1 MNAWLEDAGR
11 RHSRPAVGIGMSA
24 RDVWGSISLAGLVAA
39 GWAPAPMAH
48 AQQAAN
54 SSGKPAAETV
64 LPGVT
69 VDAPRPRP
77 VDGRAP
83 SARPTSAQTARSA
96 PRRPPA
102 SSPAAALSSATT
114 GPTATTPL
122 NGNATPAS
130 GSRLGL
136 TAREIPATVEVI
148 GAETLRERGYHTTVD
163 AVKGATGVSAGDAP
177 NDVGFAMRGFQGNQ
191 INVLYN
197 GINIGPTGF
206 TALTMET
213 FNLDRVE
220 FLKGPSSLS
229 SGQGA
234 VGGTINFVTKAPH
247 TGPVESETFIGFDQR
262 GTFRSGFGSGG
273 STTVRG
279 LDYRFDI
286 SRTREVGFIDDTE
299 FKNVHVSG
307 QLNYRLS
314 DSFRTFVAAE
324 FKDYKAK
331 PYEGTPLVPVAF
343 SGANATSGI
352 VSGTKVSDYNGTNL
366 GAVTIDGRTL
376 STNYN
381 VIDGHKTIKESW
393 VRSGFEWDLNN
404 AVTLRSQIYNYNAS
418 RDWYNNEVSAFNAGT
433 NLVDRERF
441 FVHHNHNIVGNVT
454 DVTWNGS
461 IFGLS
466 NRMVASVESSHTDFT
481 RPGAANFP
489 GESVPLVGFD
499 RGTYG
504 LLTTQLQT
512 ATIDSVAINLE
523 DRLKLTD
530 SFALVGG
537 LRYNPFTLDR
547 NWIRNGAER
556 PGFPYSKSWQPVT
569 GRIGYTW
576 EALPGTTFYS
586 QYATASDISADSIFL
601 LSPTQNLTLS
611 DSRSYETGVKQL
623 VWNGR
628 AEWTFSAFDIERN
641 NVYSAQAGQQLNLA
655 GKVKSQGIELAAA
668 VRPTTETRLW
678 GNVAYVRARY
688 ADYDLANG
696 GSFSGNTPPN
706 IPAVIVNGGG
716 SYRFLNPG
724 WWPVELGFSV
734 RHVGDRWSTD
744 ANTVKLLA
752 YTTADLFAFIDLP
765 KVPLFAT
772 ATSTRLAFR
781 VRNVTDKRYAAWS
794 DPFYPDQIFLG
805 APRTYEVEASFKF

>member
-1 MNAWLEDAGR
+1 MAGK
-11 RHSRPAVGIGMSA
+11 PAAAMGSGMSV
-24 RDVWGSISLAGLVAA
+24 RDVWGSISLAGLLVA
-39 GWAPAPMAH
+39 GWSAVPAAY
-48 AQQAAN
+48 AQQTSPPDGRQAA
-54 SSGKPAAETV
+54 ADTL
-64 LPGVT
+64 LPDVT
-69 VDAPRPRP
+69 VDAPRQRP
-77 VDGRAP
+77 AAGRAP
-83 SARPTSAQTARSA
+83 SSTQAARRTT
-96 PRRPPA
+96 PPA
-102 SSPAAALSSATT
+102 SRRMAAPTPAAAPTRPSSNTA
-114 GPTATTPL
+114 ATTPL

-136 TAREIPATVEVI
+136 TVRELPASIEVV
-148 GAETLRERGYHTTVD
+148 GAETLREQGYHTTVD
-163 AVKGATGVSAGDAP
+163 AVKGAAGVSAGDAP

-191 INVLYN
+191 VNVLYN

-220 FLKGPSSLS
+220 FLKGPSSLI

-234 VGGTINFVTKAPH
+234 VGGTVNFVTKTPH
-247 TGPVESETFIGFDQR
+247 TGPIESEAFVGFDQR

-273 STTVRG
+273 STTVKG

-299 FKNVHVSG
+299 FKNIHVSG
-307 QLNYRLS
+307 QLDYRLS
-314 DSFRTFVAAE
+314 DSFKTFFAAE

-331 PYEGTPLVPVAF
+331 PYEGTPLVPVTF

-352 VSGTKVSDYNGTNL
+352 VSGTKVSAYNGTDL

-381 VIDGHKTIKESW
+381 VVDGHKTIKESW
-393 VRSGFEWDLNN
+393 VRSGFEWDLSND
-404 AVTLRSQIYNYNAS
+404 VRLRSQVYNYNAS
-418 RDWYNNEVSAFNAGT
+418 RDWYNNEVSAFNATT
-433 NLVDRERF
+433 NTVDRERF
-441 FVHHNHNIVGNVT
+441 FVHHNHNMVGNTT
-454 DVTWNGS
+454 DLTWNANL
-461 IFGLS
+461 FGLA
-466 NRMVASVESSHTDFT
+466 NRLVTAVESSHTDFT
-481 RPGAANFP
+481 RPGAAIFP
-489 GESVPLVGFD
+489 GDSIPLTGFD
-499 RGTYG
+499 RGVYG
-504 LLTTQLQT
+504 PLGTQLQT
-512 ATIDSVAINLE
+512 ATIDSVVLNLE
-523 DRLKLTD
+523 DRLKLTNN
-530 SFALVGG
+530 FALVGG
-537 LRYNPFTLDR
+537 LRYNPFSLDR
-547 NWIRNGAER
+547 NSIDKNGVVKS
-556 PGFPYSKSWQPVT
+556 GFPYSKSWQPVT

-586 QYATASDISADSIFL
+586 QYATATDISADSIFL

-623 VWNGR
+623 AWNGR

-655 GKVKSQGIELAAA
+655 GKVKSQGIEVAAA
-668 VRPTTETRLW
+668 VRPTPESRLW

-688 ADYDLANG
+688 ADYDLAGG

-716 SYRFLNPG
+716 SYRFLNPR

-752 YTTADLFAFIDLP
+752 YTTADLFAFVDLP
-765 KVPLFAT
+765 RVPLFAT

-781 VRNVTDKRYAAWS
+781 VRNVADKRYAAWS

>member
-1 MNAWLEDAGR
+1 M
-11 RHSRPAVGIGMSA
+11 GIDMSV
-24 RDVWGSISLAGLVAA
+24 RSLWGSVSLAALVAA
-39 GWAPAPMAH
+39 GCSATTSAG
-48 AQQAAN
+48 AQQAFEP
-54 SSGKPAAETV
+54 GRRAAADTV
-64 LPGVT
+64 LPDVT
-69 VDAPRPRP
+69 VDAPRQRP
-77 VDGRAP
+77 TAGRTPSPARNTAPAARRAASRRVTAP
-83 SARPTSAQTARSA
+83 SQATQPTV
-96 PRRPPA
+96 P
-102 SSPAAALSSATT
+102 SSAT
-114 GPTATTPL
+114 AVATPL
-122 NGNATPAS
+122 NGNAPAAA

-136 TAREIPATVEVI
+136 TAREVPATVEVV
-148 GAETLRERGYHTTVD
+148 GAETLREQGYHTTVD
-163 AVKGATGVSAGDAP
+163 AVRGATGVSAGDAP

-191 INVLYN
+191 ISVLYN

-213 FNLDRVE
+213 YNLDRVE
-220 FLKGPSSLS
+220 FLKGPSSLI

-247 TGPVESETFIGFDQR
+247 TGPVQNEAFVGFDQR

-273 STTVRG
+273 STTVPG

-331 PYEGTPLVPVAF
+331 PYEGTPLVPAAD
-343 SGANATSGI
+343 SGTNAIAGI
-352 VSGTKVSDYNGTNL
+352 VSGSKISAYNSSNL
-366 GAVTIDGRTL
+366 DSVTIDRRTL

-381 VIDGHKTIKESW
+381 VVDGHKTIKESW

-404 AVTLRSQIYNYNAS
+404 AVILRSQIYNYNAS
-418 RDWYNNEVSAFNAGT
+418 RDWYNNEISAYNSLT
-433 NLVDRERF
+433 KQVDRERF
-441 FVHHNHNIVGNVT
+441 FVHHNHNIVGNIT

-461 IFGLS
+461 IFGLD
-466 NRMVASVESSHTDFT
+466 NRLVGSVESSHTDFT

-489 GESVPLVGFD
+489 GEPVPLVGFD

-504 LLTTQLQT
+504 DLRTQLQT
-512 ATIDSVAINLE
+512 ATIDSVALNLE
-523 DRLKLTD
+523 DRLKLTNT
-530 SFALVGG
+530 FALVGG
-537 LRYNPFTLDR
+537 LRYNPLTLDR

-576 EALPGTTFYS
+576 EALPGTIFYS

-601 LSPTQNLTLS
+601 LSPTQNLTMS

-623 VWNGR
+623 AWSGR

-655 GKVKSQGIELAAA
+655 GKVKSQGVEFSAA
-668 VRPTTETRLW
+668 VRPTPESRLW

-688 ADYDLANG
+688 ADYDLADG
-696 GSFSGNTPPN
+696 SASFSGNTPPN

-752 YTTADLFAFIDLP
+752 YTTADLFAFVDLP

>member
-1 MNAWLEDAGR
+1 
-11 RHSRPAVGIGMSA
+11 MST
-24 RDVWGSISLAGLVAA
+24 RNVWASISLAGVMLA
-39 GWAPAPMAH
+39 GWSAMPAAH
-48 AQQAAN
+48 AQQAT
-54 SSGKPAAETV
+54 SGRRTTADTP
-64 LPGVT
+64 LPDVT
-69 VDAPRPRP
+69 VDAPRQRQ
-77 VDGRAP
+77 VAGRAS
-83 SARPTSAQTARSA
+83 SAAQAAR
-96 PRRPPA
+96 RMLR
-102 SSPAAALSSATT
+102 PAARRAAAPAQAAAQATPSSA
-114 GPTATTPL
+114 GSAATPL
-122 NGNATPAS
+122 NGNATPAI

-136 TAREIPATVEVI
+136 TAREVPAALEVI
-148 GAETLRERGYHTTVD
+148 GAETLREQGYHTTID

-191 INVLYN
+191 VNVLYN

-234 VGGTINFVTKAPH
+234 VGGTINFVTKTPH
-247 TGPVESETFIGFDQR
+247 TGPVQNEAFVGFDQR

-273 STTVRG
+273 STTVPG

-286 SRTREVGFIDDTE
+286 SRTKEVGFIDDTE

-314 DSFRTFVAAE
+314 DSFKTFVAAE

-331 PYEGTPLVPVAF
+331 PYEGTPLVPLSF

-352 VSGTKVSDYNGTNL
+352 VSGTKISAYNGSNL

-381 VIDGHKTIKESW
+381 VVDGHKTIKESW
-393 VRSGFEWDLNN
+393 IRSGFEWDLNN
-404 AVTLRSQIYNYNAS
+404 AVKLRSQIYNYNAS
-418 RDWYNNEVSAFNAGT
+418 RDWYNNEVSAFNADAKDGRPI
-433 NLVDRERF
+433 DRERF
-441 FVHHNHNIVGNVT
+441 FVHHNHNIVGNIT
-454 DVTWNGS
+454 DLTWNGS
-461 IFGLS
+461 IFGLD
-466 NRMVASVESSHTDFT
+466 NRLVTSVESSHTDFS
-481 RPGAANFP
+481 RPGAANFFHDT
-489 GESVPLVGFD
+489 VPLVGFD
-499 RGTYG
+499 RGIFG
-504 LLTTQLQT
+504 NLTTQLQT
-512 ATIDSVAINLE
+512 ATIDSVALNVE

-530 SFALVGG
+530 SFALIGG

-556 PGFPYSKSWQPVT
+556 PGFPYSKSWRPLT

-586 QYATASDISADSIFL
+586 QYATATDISADSIFIL
-601 LSPTQNLTLS
+601 TPTQNLTLS

-623 VWNGR
+623 AWNGR

-655 GKVKSQGIELAAA
+655 GKVKSQGIEIAAA
-668 VRPTTETRLW
+668 VRPTPESKLW

-688 ADYDLANG
+688 ADYDLADG
-696 GSFSGNTPPN
+696 SGSFSGNTPPN
-706 IPAVIVNGGG
+706 IPAVIVNGGA

-752 YTTADLFAFIDLP
+752 YTTADLFAFVDLP

>member
-1 MNAWLEDAGR
+1 
-11 RHSRPAVGIGMSA
+11 MSA
-24 RDVWGSISLAGLVAA
+24 QDVRGSIALAGLVVAVCSA
-39 GWAPAPMAH
+39 VPMAR
-48 AQQAAN
+48 AQQAA
-54 SSGKPAAETV
+54 SPVGGPAADTL
-64 LPGVT
+64 LPDVT
-69 VDAPRPRP
+69 VDAPRQRP
-77 VDGRAP
+77 A
-83 SARPTSAQTARSA
+83 AARSSSPIRTTSRMVHPMRRGAAA
-96 PRRPPA
+96 P
-102 SSPAAALSSATT
+102 SPAAAPSLHAPASPA
-114 GPTATTPL
+114 ATPL
-122 NGNATPAS
+122 NGNATAAA

-136 TAREIPATVEVI
+136 TARELPASIEVI
-148 GAETLRERGYHTTVD
+148 GADTLRERGYHTTVD

-177 NDVGFAMRGFQGNQ
+177 NDVGFALRGFQGNQ
-191 INVLYN
+191 VNVLYN

-220 FLKGPSSLS
+220 FLKGPSSLI

-247 TGPVESETFIGFDQR
+247 TGPVESEAFVGFDQR
-262 GTFRSGFGSGG
+262 GTFRTGFGSGG
-273 STTVRG
+273 STTVKG

-286 SRTREVGFIDDTE
+286 SRTKEVGFIDDTE

-307 QLNYRLS
+307 QLDYRLS
-314 DSFRTFVAAE
+314 DSFKTFFAAE
-324 FKDYKAK
+324 FKNYKAK
-331 PYEGTPLVPVAF
+331 PYEGTPLVPVAY

-352 VSGTKVSDYNGTNL
+352 VSGTKVSAYNLTNL

-381 VIDGHKTIKESW
+381 VVDGHKTIKEAW
-393 VRSGFEWDLNN
+393 VRSGFEWDLNH

-418 RDWYNNEVSAFNAGT
+418 RDWYNNEVSAFNAKT
-433 NLVDRERF
+433 DLVDRERF

-454 DVTWNGS
+454 DVTWN
-461 IFGLS
+461 S
-466 NRMVASVESSHTDFT
+466 NILGFANRLVTSVESSHTDFT

-504 LLTTQLQT
+504 DLRTQFQA
-512 ATIDSVAINLE
+512 ATIDSVALNLE

-530 SFALVGG
+530 NFAVIGG

-547 NWIRNGAER
+547 NWIRDGAVR
-556 PGFPYSKSWQPVT
+556 AGFPYSKSWQPLT
-569 GRIGYTW
+569 GRIGATW
-576 EALPGTTFYS
+576 EALPGTTLYS
-586 QYATASDISADSIFL
+586 QYATATDISADSIFI

-611 DSRSYETGVKQL
+611 DSRSVETGVKQL
-623 VWNGR
+623 LWNGR
-628 AEWTFSAFDIERN
+628 AEWNFSAFDIERN

-655 GKVKSQGIELAAA
+655 GKVKSQGIEVAAA
-668 VRPTTETRLW
+668 VRPTLESKLW

-688 ADYDLANG
+688 ADYDLADG
-696 GSFSGNTPPN
+696 SGSFSGNTPPN
-706 IPAVIVNGGG
+706 IPAVIVNGGA

-752 YTTADLFAFIDLP
+752 YTTADLFAFVDLP
-765 KVPLFAT
+765 KVPLLST

>member
-1 MNAWLEDAGR
+1 
-11 RHSRPAVGIGMSA
+11 MSM
-24 RDVWGSISLAGLVAA
+24 RDVQGLIALAGLVAA
-39 GWAPAPMAH
+39 VFCAAVPLAH
-48 AQQAAN
+48 AQQTAN
-54 SSGKPAAETV
+54 PGVRPAADTL
-64 LPGVT
+64 LPDVT
-69 VDAPRPRP
+69 VDAPRQRQAADRSPSPVRTASGTVHPMPRGTATP
-77 VDGRAP
+77 PPAVAP
-83 SARPTSAQTARSA
+83 SPHVSA
-96 PRRPPA
+96 
-102 SSPAAALSSATT
+102 SPAA
-114 GPTATTPL
+114 TPL
-122 NGNATPAS
+122 NGNAAPAV
-130 GSRLGL
+130 GGRLGL
-136 TAREIPATVEVI
+136 IAREAPASIEVV
-148 GAETLRERGYHTTVD
+148 GAATLREQGYHTTVD

-191 INVLYN
+191 VNVLYN

-220 FLKGPSSLS
+220 FLKGPSSLI

-234 VGGTINFVTKAPH
+234 VGGTINFATKAPH
-247 TGPVESETFIGFDQR
+247 TGPVQNEAFIGFDQR

-273 STTVRG
+273 STAIEG

-286 SRTREVGFIDDTE
+286 SRTKEVGFIDDTE

-307 QLNYRLS
+307 QLDYRLS
-314 DSFRTFVAAE
+314 DSFKTFFAAE

-331 PYEGTPLVPVAF
+331 PYEGTPLVPVTY

-352 VSGTKVSDYNGTNL
+352 VSGTKISAYNGSDL

-381 VIDGHKTIKESW
+381 VVDGHKTIKESW
-393 VRSGFEWDLNN
+393 VRSGFEWDLSND
-404 AVTLRSQIYNYNAS
+404 VKLRSQIYNYNAS
-418 RDWYNNEVSAFNAGT
+418 RDWYNNEVSAFNATT
-433 NLVDRERF
+433 NTVDRERF
-441 FVHHNHNIVGNVT
+441 FVHHNHNMVGNTT
-454 DVTWNGS
+454 DMTWNGS
-461 IFGLS
+461 IFGPS
-466 NRMVASVESSHTDFT
+466 NRLVTSIESSHTDFT

-489 GESVPLVGFD
+489 GDSVPLVGFD
-499 RGTYG
+499 RGVYG
-504 LLTTQLQT
+504 QLGTQLQT
-512 ATIDSVAINLE
+512 ATIDSVTLNLE

-530 SFALVGG
+530 TFALVGG

-547 NWIRNGAER
+547 NSIDRNGAVKS
-556 PGFPYSKSWQPVT
+556 GFPYSKSWQPVT

-586 QYATASDISADSIFL
+586 QYATATDISADSIFIV
-601 LSPTQNLTLS
+601 SPTQNLALS

-623 VWNGR
+623 LWNGR
-628 AEWTFSAFDIERN
+628 AEWTFSAFDIARN

-655 GKVKSQGIELAAA
+655 GKVKSQGIEVAAA
-668 VRPTTETRLW
+668 VRPTPESKLW

-688 ADYDLANG
+688 ADYDLAGG

-706 IPAVIVNGGG
+706 IPAIIVNGGG

-744 ANTVKLLA
+744 ANTVKLNA
-752 YTTADLFAFIDLP
+752 YTTADLFAFVDLP
-765 KVPLFAT
+765 KVPMFAT
-772 ATSTRLAFR
+772 ATSTRLALR
-781 VRNVTDKRYAAWS
+781 IRNVTDRRYAAWS

>member
-1 MNAWLEDAGR
+1 MAGPR
-11 RHSRPAVGIGMSA
+11 GGIGMSM
-24 RDVWGSISLAGLVAA
+24 RDVQGLIALAGLVAA
-39 GWAPAPMAH
+39 VFCAAVPLAR

-54 SSGKPAAETV
+54 PGVRPAADTL
-64 LPGVT
+64 LPNVT
-69 VDAPRPRP
+69 VDAPRQRQAAGRSPSPVRTASGTVHPMPR
-77 VDGRAP
+77 G
-83 SARPTSAQTARSA
+83 TAT
-96 PRRPPA
+96 P
-102 SSPAAALSSATT
+102 SPAAAPSPHASAS
-114 GPTATTPL
+114 PAATPL
-122 NGNATPAS
+122 NGNAAPAV
-130 GSRLGL
+130 GGRLGL
-136 TAREIPATVEVI
+136 IAREAPASIEVM
-148 GAETLRERGYHTTVD
+148 GAATLREQGYHTTVD

-177 NDVGFAMRGFQGNQ
+177 NDVGYAMRGFQGNQ
-191 INVLYN
+191 VNVLYN

-220 FLKGPSSLS
+220 FLKGPSSLI

-247 TGPVESETFIGFDQR
+247 NGPVQTEAFIGFDQR
-262 GTFRSGFGSGG
+262 GTFRSGFDSGG
-273 STTVRG
+273 STAIEG

-307 QLNYRLS
+307 QLDYRLS
-314 DSFRTFVAAE
+314 DSFKTFFAAE

-331 PYEGTPLVPVAF
+331 PYEGTPLVPVAS

-352 VSGTKVSDYNGTNL
+352 VSGTKVSAYNGTDL

-404 AVTLRSQIYNYNAS
+404 AVKLRSQIYNYNAS
-418 RDWYNNEVSAFNAGT
+418 RDWYNNEVSAFNATT
-433 NLVDRERF
+433 NTVDRERF
-441 FVHHNHNIVGNVT
+441 FVHHNHNMVGNTT
-454 DVTWNGS
+454 DMTWNGS

-466 NRMVASVESSHTDFT
+466 NRLVTSVESSHTDFT

-489 GESVPLVGFD
+489 GDSVPLVGFD
-499 RGTYG
+499 RGVYG
-504 LLTTQLQT
+504 QLGTQLQT
-512 ATIDSVAINLE
+512 ATIDSVALNLE

-530 SFALVGG
+530 TFALVGG
-537 LRYNPFTLDR
+537 LRYNPFSLDR
-547 NWIRNGAER
+547 NSVDRNGAVKS
-556 PGFPYSKSWQPVT
+556 GFPYSKSWQPVT
-569 GRIGYTW
+569 GHIGYTW

-586 QYATASDISADSIFL
+586 QYATATDISADSIFI
-601 LSPTQNLTLS
+601 LSPTQNLALS

-623 VWNGR
+623 LWNGR
-628 AEWTFSAFDIERN
+628 AEWTLSAFDIARN

-655 GKVKSQGIELAAA
+655 GKVKSQGIEVAAA
-668 VRPTTETRLW
+668 VRPTPESKLW

-688 ADYDLANG
+688 ADYDLAGG

-706 IPAVIVNGGG
+706 IPAIIVNGGG

-744 ANTVKLLA
+744 ANTVKLNA
-752 YTTADLFAFIDLP
+752 YTTADLFAFVDLP
-765 KVPLFAT
+765 KVPMFAT
-772 ATSTRLAFR
+772 ATSTRLALR
-781 VRNVTDKRYAAWS
+781 IRNVTDRRYAAWS

>member
-1 MNAWLEDAGR
+1 
-11 RHSRPAVGIGMSA
+11 MSA
-24 RDVWGSISLAGLVAA
+24 GDFWGSVSLAGVVVAGFA
-39 GWAPAPMAH
+39 TMTPAKAQDRRAASDTLLPDVTVEAPRR
-48 AQQAAN
+48 
-54 SSGKPAAETV
+54 SPAARRT
-64 LPGVT
+64 
-69 VDAPRPRP
+69 
-77 VDGRAP
+77 P
-83 SARPTSAQTARSA
+83 SSAQTVPPTARTA
-96 PRRPPA
+96 PRR
-102 SSPAAALSSATT
+102 ATT
-114 GPTATTPL
+114 ASQAAGPSAPSSVSAGTPL
-122 NGNATPAS
+122 NSNTVPAA

-136 TAREIPATVEVI
+136 TAREVPAAVEVV
-148 GAETLRERGYHTTVD
+148 GSETLREQGYHTTVD
-163 AVKGATGVSAGDAP
+163 AVKGASGVSAGDAP
-177 NDVGFAMRGFQGNQ
+177 NDVGYAMRGFQGNQ
-191 INVLYN
+191 VNVLYN

-234 VGGTINFVTKAPH
+234 VGGTINFVTKTPH
-247 TGPVESETFIGFDQR
+247 TGPVQNEAFVGFDQR
-262 GTFRSGFGSGG
+262 GSFRSGFGSGG
-273 STTVRG
+273 STSVQE

-286 SRTREVGFIDDTE
+286 SRTKEVGFIADTE

-331 PYEGTPLVPVAF
+331 PYEGTPLVPAAD
-343 SGANATSGI
+343 SGTNATAGI
-352 VSGTKVSDYNGTNL
+352 VSGSKISAYNGSTL
-366 GAVTIDGRTL
+366 DAVTIDRRTL

-381 VIDGHKTIKESW
+381 VVDGHKTIKESW

-418 RDWYNNEVSAFNAGT
+418 RDWYNNEVSAFNADT
-433 NLVDRERF
+433 NVVDRERF
-441 FVHHNHNIVGNVT
+441 FVHHNHDILGNLT

-461 IFGLS
+461 IFGLA
-466 NRMVASVESSHTDFT
+466 NRLIGLVESSHTDFT
-481 RPGAANFP
+481 RPGAANFFHDT
-489 GESVPLVGFD
+489 VPLVGFD
-499 RGTYG
+499 RGVFG
-504 LLTTQLQT
+504 SLTTQMQT
-512 ATIDSVAINLE
+512 ATIDSVAFNLE

-530 SFALVGG
+530 TFALVGG

-547 NWIRNGAER
+547 NSTDMNGVVKN
-556 PGFPYSKSWQPVT
+556 GFPYSKSWQPVT

-586 QYATASDISADSIFL
+586 QYATATDISADSIFL

-623 VWNGR
+623 TWNGR
-628 AEWTFSAFDIERN
+628 AEWTFSAFDIARH
-641 NVYSAQAGQQLNLA
+641 NVYSAQAGQQLNFA
-655 GKVKSQGIELAAA
+655 GKVRSQGVELAAA
-668 VRPTTETRLW
+668 VRPTPESKLW

-688 ADYDLANG
+688 ADYDLAGG
-696 GSFSGNTPPN
+696 GSFSGHTPPN

-716 SYRFLNPG
+716 SYRFLNPA

-781 VRNVTDKRYAAWS
+781 VRNVTDRRYAAWS

>member
-1 MNAWLEDAGR
+1 MSVRDIRGSIALAGVVAAVC
-11 RHSRPAVGIGMSA
+11 PAV
-24 RDVWGSISLAGLVAA
+24 
-39 GWAPAPMAH
+39 PTAH
-48 AQQAAN
+48 AQQVATPV
-54 SSGKPAAETV
+54 GRPAADTL
-64 LPGVT
+64 LPDVT
-69 VDAPRPRP
+69 VDAPRQRP
-77 VDGRAP
+77 AASRSSSPIRTTNRTV
-83 SARPTSAQTARSA
+83 RPTARGA
-96 PRRPPA
+96 A
-102 SSPAAALSSATT
+102 ALSPAAAPSLQAPASPA
-114 GPTATTPL
+114 ATPL
-122 NGNATPAS
+122 NGNATPAA
-130 GSRLGL
+130 GGRLGL
-136 TAREIPATVEVI
+136 TARELPAAIEVV
-148 GAETLRERGYHTTVD
+148 GAETLREQGYHTTVD

-191 INVLYN
+191 VNVLYN

-220 FLKGPSSLS
+220 FLKGPSSLI

-234 VGGTINFVTKAPH
+234 VGGTINFVTKTPH
-247 TGPVESETFIGFDQR
+247 SGPVDSEAFVGFDQR

-273 STTVRG
+273 STMIKG

-286 SRTREVGFIDDTE
+286 SRTKEVGFIDDTE

-314 DSFRTFVAAE
+314 DSFKTFFAAE

-331 PYEGTPLVPVAF
+331 PYEGTPLVPVAY

-352 VSGTKVSDYNGTNL
+352 VSGTKISAYNGSDL

-381 VIDGHKTIKESW
+381 VVDGHKTIKESW

-404 AVTLRSQIYNYNAS
+404 DVTLRSQIYNYNAS
-418 RDWYNNEVSAFNAGT
+418 RDWYNNEVSAFNANT

-441 FVHHNHNIVGNVT
+441 FVHHNHNMVGNAT
-454 DVTWNGS
+454 DVIWNGS
-461 IFGLS
+461 IFGLA
-466 NRMVASVESSHTDFT
+466 NRLVTSVESSHTDFT

-489 GESVPLVGFD
+489 GESVPLIGFD

-504 LLTTQLQT
+504 ELRTQLQT
-512 ATIDSVAINLE
+512 AAIDSVALNLE
-523 DRLKLTD
+523 DRLRLTN

-586 QYATASDISADSIFL
+586 QYATATDISADSIFIL
-601 LSPTQNLTLS
+601 TPTQNLTLS

-623 VWNGR
+623 AWNGR

-655 GKVKSQGIELAAA
+655 GKVKSQGIELSAA
-668 VRPTTETRLW
+668 VRPTPESRLW
-678 GNVAYVRARY
+678 GNFAYVRARY
-688 ADYDLANG
+688 ADYDLAGG

-781 VRNVTDKRYAAWS
+781 VRNVTDRRYAAWS

>member
-1 MNAWLEDAGR
+1 MGVR
-11 RHSRPAVGIGMSA
+11 TI
-24 RDVWGSISLAGLVAA
+24 WGSISLAGLVAGWSA
-39 GWAPAPMAH
+39 GPMAY
-48 AQQAAN
+48 AQQAA
-54 SSGKPAAETV
+54 SPATTPAANTL
-64 LPGVT
+64 LPDVT
-69 VDAPRPRP
+69 VDAPRQRP
-77 VDGRAP
+77 VSDRAKSSGRTADRTIRPVQQRGTAPAQAAP
-83 SARPTSAQTARSA
+83 SVPSQATNATA
-96 PRRPPA
+96 
-102 SSPAAALSSATT
+102 
-114 GPTATTPL
+114 TPL
-122 NGNATPAS
+122 NGNAIPAA

-136 TAREIPATVEVI
+136 AAREVPATVEVI
-148 GAETLRERGYHTTVD
+148 GAETLREQGYYTTVD

-191 INVLYN
+191 VNVLYN

-220 FLKGPSSLS
+220 FLKGPSSLI

-234 VGGTINFVTKAPH
+234 VGGTINFVTKTPH
-247 TGPVESETFIGFDQR
+247 SGPVESEAFVGFDQR

-273 STTVRG
+273 STTVKG

-286 SRTREVGFIDDTE
+286 SRTKEVGFIDDTE

-307 QLNYRLS
+307 QLDYRLS
-314 DSFRTFVAAE
+314 ESFKTFFAAE

-331 PYEGTPLVPVAF
+331 PYEGTPLVPVAY

-352 VSGTKVSDYNGTNL
+352 VSGSKISAYNGSDL

-381 VIDGHKTIKESW
+381 VVDGHKTIKESW

-418 RDWYNNEVSAFNAGT
+418 RDWYNNEVSAFNANT

-441 FVHHNHNIVGNVT
+441 FVHHNHNMVGNIT
-454 DVTWNGS
+454 DVIWNGS
-461 IFGLS
+461 IFGLA
-466 NRMVASVESSHTDFT
+466 NRLVTSVESSHTDFT

-489 GESVPLVGFD
+489 GDSVPLIGFD

-504 LLTTQLQT
+504 KLRTQLQT
-512 ATIDSVAINLE
+512 ATIDSVALNLE
-523 DRLKLTD
+523 DRLRLTN

-576 EALPGTTFYS
+576 EALPGTMFYS
-586 QYATASDISADSIFL
+586 QYATATDISADSIFIL
-601 LSPTQNLTLS
+601 TPTQNLTLS

-623 VWNGR
+623 AWNGR

-655 GKVKSQGIELAAA
+655 GKVKSQGIELSAA
-668 VRPTTETRLW
+668 VRPTPESRLW
-678 GNVAYVRARY
+678 GNFAYVRARY
-688 ADYDLANG
+688 ADYDLAGG

-744 ANTVKLLA
+744 ANTMKLLA

-781 VRNVTDKRYAAWS
+781 VRNVTDRRYAAWS

>member
-1 MNAWLEDAGR
+1 
-11 RHSRPAVGIGMSA
+11 MSV
-24 RDVWGSISLAGLVAA
+24 RTILGSLSLAGLVVA
-39 GWAPAPMAH
+39 GWSAGPTVRA
-48 AQQAAN
+48 QAAT
-54 SSGKPAAETV
+54 PDRRPDTL
-64 LPGVT
+64 LPDVT
-69 VDAPRPRP
+69 VDAPRQTVSRSPSTSRTADRTRRPAPRP
-77 VDGRAP
+77 AATPSQASAP
-83 SARPTSAQTARSA
+83 SVPSSANA
-96 PRRPPA
+96 A
-102 SSPAAALSSATT
+102 SSAA
-114 GPTATTPL
+114 PL
-122 NGNATPAS
+122 NGNATAAAA
-130 GSRLGL
+130 SRLGL
-136 TAREIPATVEVI
+136 TSREVPATVEVV
-148 GAETLRERGYHTTVD
+148 GAETLREQGYHTTVD
-163 AVKGATGVSAGDAP
+163 AVKGAAGVSAGDAP
-177 NDVGFAMRGFQGNQ
+177 NDVGYAMRGFQGNQ
-191 INVLYN
+191 VNVLYN
-197 GINIGPTGF
+197 GINIGPAGF

-220 FLKGPSSLS
+220 FLKGPSSLI

-247 TGPVESETFIGFDQR
+247 TGPVQNEAFVGFDQR

-273 STTVRG
+273 STTIKG

-286 SRTREVGFIDDTE
+286 SRTKEVGFIDDTE

-331 PYEGTPLVPVAF
+331 PYEGTPLVPVSV

-352 VSGTKVSDYNGTNL
+352 VSGTKMSDYNPSNL
-366 GAVTIDGRTL
+366 GAVTIDRRTL

-381 VIDGHKTIKESW
+381 VVDGHKTIKESW
-393 VRSGFEWDLNN
+393 VRSGFEWDLSN

-433 NLVDRERF
+433 GMVDRERF
-441 FVHHNHNIVGNVT
+441 FVHHNHNMVGNVT
-454 DVTWNGS
+454 DVTWNANL
-461 IFGLS
+461 FGFA
-466 NRMVASVESSHTDFT
+466 NRLVASVESSHTDFT

-489 GESVPLVGFD
+489 GESVALVGFD

-504 LLTTQLQT
+504 DLRTQFQS
-512 ATIDSVAINLE
+512 ATIDSIALNLE
-523 DRLKLTD
+523 DRLKITD
-530 SFALVGG
+530 SFALIGG

-547 NWIRNGAER
+547 TWIRDGTMRA
-556 PGFPYSKSWQPVT
+556 GFPYSKSWQPLT
-569 GRIGYTW
+569 GRIGTTW

-586 QYATASDISADSIFL
+586 QYATATDISADSIFIL
-601 LSPTQNLTLS
+601 TPTQNLTLS

-623 VWNGR
+623 AWNGR
-628 AEWTFSAFDIERN
+628 GEWTFSAFDIERN

-668 VRPTTETRLW
+668 VRPTPESKLW

-688 ADYDLANG
+688 ADYDLAKG

-752 YTTADLFAFIDLP
+752 YTTADLFAFVDLP

-805 APRTYEVEASFKF
+805 TPRTYEVEASFKF

>member
-1 MNAWLEDAGR
+1 
-11 RHSRPAVGIGMSA
+11 MSV
-24 RDVWGSISLAGLVAA
+24 RTIWGSISVAGLLAA
-39 GWAPAPMAH
+39 GCSAAPLAY
-48 AQQAAN
+48 AQQAV
-54 SSGKPAAETV
+54 SPAAGPAAGTL
-64 LPGVT
+64 LPDVT
-69 VDAPRPRP
+69 VDAPRPRQAS
-77 VDGRAP
+77 GRTPSPNRTASQTVRAAPRRAAQRSQGTAP
-83 SARPTSAQTARSA
+83 SAASF
-96 PRRPPA
+96 A
-102 SSPAAALSSATT
+102 SSAA
-114 GPTATTPL
+114 TPL
-122 NGNATPAS
+122 NGNATTGA

-136 TAREIPATVEVI
+136 TAREVPATVEVI
-148 GAETLRERGYHTTVD
+148 GAETLREQGYHTTVD
-163 AVKGATGVSAGDAP
+163 AVKGAAGVSAGDAP
-177 NDVGFAMRGFQGNQ
+177 NDVGYAMRGFQGNQ
-191 INVLYN
+191 VNVLYN

-220 FLKGPSSLS
+220 VLKGPSSLI

-234 VGGTINFVTKAPH
+234 VGGSINFVTKAPH
-247 TGPVESETFIGFDQR
+247 TGPVESEAFVGFDQR

-273 STTVRG
+273 STNVQG

-286 SRTREVGFIDDTE
+286 SRTKEVGFIDDTE

-352 VSGTKVSDYNGTNL
+352 VSGVKVSDYNGSNL

-381 VIDGHKTIKESW
+381 VVDGHKTIKESW
-393 VRSGFEWDLNN
+393 VRSGFAWDLNN

-418 RDWYNNEVSAFNAGT
+418 RDWYNNEVAAFNAT
-433 NLVDRERF
+433 NNLVDRERF
-441 FVHHNHNIVGNVT
+441 FVHHNHNIVGNTT
-454 DVTWNGS
+454 DLTWNGS
-461 IFGLS
+461 IFGLA
-466 NRMVASVESSHTDFT
+466 NRLVTSVESSHTEFT

-489 GESVPLVGFD
+489 HDFVPLVGFD
-499 RGTYG
+499 RGVYG
-504 LLTTQLQT
+504 DLTTQLQT
-512 ATIDSVAINLE
+512 ATIDSVSLNVE

-530 SFALVGG
+530 TFALVGG

-556 PGFPYSKSWQPVT
+556 PGFPYSKSWQPLT

-586 QYATASDISADSIFL
+586 QYATSSDISADSIFL

-623 VWNGR
+623 TWNGR

-668 VRPTTETRLW
+668 VRPTPETKLW

-688 ADYDLANG
+688 SDYDLAGG

-724 WWPVELGFSV
+724 WWPVEIGFSV

-752 YTTADLFAFIDLP
+752 YTTADLFAFVDLP

-781 VRNVTDKRYAAWS
+781 IRNVTDKRYAAWS

>member
-1 MNAWLEDAGR
+1 
-11 RHSRPAVGIGMSA
+11 MSA
-24 RDVWGSISLAGLVAA
+24 RDFWGSVTLAGLVVA
-39 GWAPAPMAH
+39 GCSAMTTAGAQDRQPA
-48 AQQAAN
+48 
-54 SSGKPAAETV
+54 SDTL
-64 LPGVT
+64 LPDVT
-69 VDAPRPRP
+69 VDAPRQRP
-77 VDGRAP
+77 A
-83 SARPTSAQTARSA
+83 ARPMPSSTQDVRPTARTM
-96 PRRPPA
+96 PRRPTAPSQA
-102 SSPAAALSSATT
+102 AAGPSAPSSALAGTPLNSNTTPAAA
-114 GPTATTPL
+114 
-122 NGNATPAS
+122 
-130 GSRLGL
+130 SRLGL
-136 TAREIPATVEVI
+136 TAREVPAAVDVI
-148 GAETLRERGYHTTVD
+148 GAETLREQGYHTTVD
-163 AVKGATGVSAGDAP
+163 AVKGAAGVSAGDAP
-177 NDVGFAMRGFQGNQ
+177 NDVGYAMRGFQGNQ
-191 INVLYN
+191 VNVLYN

-220 FLKGPSSLS
+220 VLKGPSSLS

-234 VGGTINFVTKAPH
+234 VGGTINFVTKAPQS
-247 TGPVESETFIGFDQR
+247 GPVQNEAFIGFDQR

-273 STTVRG
+273 STTVQG

-314 DSFRTFVAAE
+314 DSFKTFFAAE

-331 PYEGTPLVPVAF
+331 PYEGTPLVPVAT

-352 VSGTKVSDYNGTNL
+352 VSGTKISAYNGSDL

-381 VIDGHKTIKESW
+381 VVDGHKTIKESW

-404 AVTLRSQIYNYNAS
+404 TVTLRSQIYNYNAS
-418 RDWYNNEVSAFNAGT
+418 RDWYNNEWSSFNANT

-441 FVHHNHNIVGNVT
+441 FVHHNHNTVGNIT
-454 DVTWNGS
+454 DVTWNANL
-461 IFGLS
+461 FGLA
-466 NRMVASVESSHTDFT
+466 NRLVGSVESSHTDFS

-504 LLTTQLQT
+504 LLTTQMQT
-512 ATIDSVAINLE
+512 ATINNVALNIE

-530 SFALVGG
+530 TFALVGG

-547 NWIRNGAER
+547 TWIRDGAER
-556 PGFPYSKSWQPVT
+556 PGFPYSKSWQPLT

-586 QYATASDISADSIFL
+586 QYATATDISADSIFIL
-601 LSPTQNLTLS
+601 TPTQNLTLS

-623 VWNGR
+623 TWNGR

-655 GKVKSQGIELAAA
+655 GKVKSQGLEFSAA
-668 VRPTTETRLW
+668 VRPTPESKLW

-688 ADYDLANG
+688 ADYDLAGG
-696 GSFSGNTPPN
+696 GSFTGNTPPN

-765 KVPLFAT
+765 KVPMFAT

>member
-1 MNAWLEDAGR
+1 
-11 RHSRPAVGIGMSA
+11 MST
-24 RDVWGSISLAGLVAA
+24 RNVWASISLAGVMLA
-39 GWAPAPMAH
+39 GWSAMPAAH
-48 AQQAAN
+48 AQQAT
-54 SSGKPAAETV
+54 SGRRTTADTP
-64 LPGVT
+64 LPDVT
-69 VDAPRPRP
+69 VDAPRQRQ
-77 VDGRAP
+77 VAGRTS
-83 SARPTSAQTARSA
+83 SAGQAAKRMLR
-96 PRRPPA
+96 
-102 SSPAAALSSATT
+102 PAARRAAAPAQAAAQPTPSSA
-114 GPTATTPL
+114 GSAATPL
-122 NGNATPAS
+122 NGDATPAI

-136 TAREIPATVEVI
+136 TAREVPAAVEVI
-148 GAETLRERGYHTTVD
+148 GAETLREQGYHTTVD

-191 INVLYN
+191 VNVLYN

-234 VGGTINFVTKAPH
+234 VGGTINFVTKTPH
-247 TGPVESETFIGFDQR
+247 TGPVQNEAFVGFDQR

-273 STTVRG
+273 STTVPG

-286 SRTREVGFIDDTE
+286 SRTKEVGFIDDTE

-314 DSFRTFVAAE
+314 DSFKTFVAAE

-331 PYEGTPLVPVAF
+331 PYEGTPLVPAAD
-343 SGANATSGI
+343 SGTNATAGI
-352 VSGTKVSDYNGTNL
+352 VSGSKISAYNSSTL
-366 GAVTIDGRTL
+366 DAVTIDRRTL

-418 RDWYNNEVSAFNAGT
+418 RDWYNNEIAAYNSLT
-433 NLVDRERF
+433 KQVDRERF
-441 FVHHNHNIVGNVT
+441 FVHHNHNIVGNIT
-454 DVTWNGS
+454 DVTWNGR
-461 IFGLS
+461 IFGLD
-466 NRMVASVESSHTDFT
+466 NRLVGSIESSHTDFT

-489 GESVPLVGFD
+489 GEPVPLVGFD

-504 LLTTQLQT
+504 DLRTQLQT
-512 ATIDSVAINLE
+512 ATIDSVALNIE
-523 DRLKLTD
+523 DKLKLTD
-530 SFALVGG
+530 SFALIGG

-547 NWIRNGAER
+547 SWIRNGAER
-556 PGFPYSKSWQPVT
+556 PGFPYSKSWQPLT

-586 QYATASDISADSIFL
+586 QYATATDISADSIFI

-623 VWNGR
+623 LWNGR

-655 GKVKSQGIELAAA
+655 GKVKSQGIEIAAA
-668 VRPTTETRLW
+668 VRPTPESKLW

-688 ADYDLANG
+688 ADYDLADG
-696 GSFSGNTPPN
+696 SRSFSGNTPPN
-706 IPAVIVNGGG
+706 IPAVIINGGA
-716 SYRFLNPG
+716 SYRFPNPG

-752 YTTADLFAFIDLP
+752 YTTADLFAFVDLP

>member
-1 MNAWLEDAGR
+1 
-11 RHSRPAVGIGMSA
+11 MSM
-24 RDVWGSISLAGLVAA
+24 RNVWGSISLAGLVLA
-39 GWAPAPMAH
+39 GGPAISAAH
-48 AQQAAN
+48 AQQAT
-54 SSGKPAAETV
+54 SGRRTTADTP
-64 LPGVT
+64 LPDVT
-69 VDAPRPRP
+69 VDAPRQRQ
-77 VDGRAP
+77 VTG
-83 SARPTSAQTARSA
+83 PTSSAGQTANRTLRPA
-96 PRRPPA
+96 PRR
-102 SSPAAALSSATT
+102 AAAPAQAAAQAAPSSA
-114 GPTATTPL
+114 GSAPTPL
-122 NGNATPAS
+122 NGDATPAI

-136 TAREIPATVEVI
+136 TSREVPATVEVI
-148 GAETLRERGYHTTVD
+148 GAETLREQGYHTTVD

-191 INVLYN
+191 VNVLYN

-220 FLKGPSSLS
+220 VLKGPSSLI

-234 VGGTINFVTKAPH
+234 VGGTINFVTKAPQS
-247 TGPVESETFIGFDQR
+247 GPVQNEAFVGFDQR
-262 GTFRSGFGSGG
+262 GSFRSGFGSGG
-273 STTVRG
+273 STTVKG
-279 LDYRFDI
+279 LDYRFDV
-286 SRTREVGFIDDTE
+286 SRTKEIGFIDDTE

-314 DSFRTFVAAE
+314 DSLKTFVAAE

-331 PYEGTPLVPVAF
+331 PYEGTPLVPASD
-343 SGANATSGI
+343 SGTNATAGI
-352 VSGTKVSDYNGTNL
+352 VSGSKISAYNGSTL
-366 GAVTIDGRTL
+366 DAVTIDRRTL

-418 RDWYNNEVSAFNAGT
+418 RDWYNNEISAYNSLT
-433 NLVDRERF
+433 KQVDRERF

-454 DVTWNGS
+454 DLTWNANILGFANRLVTS
-461 IFGLS
+461 I
-466 NRMVASVESSHTDFT
+466 ESSHTDFT

-489 GESVPLVGFD
+489 GEPVPLVGFD

-504 LLTTQLQT
+504 DLRTQFQA
-512 ATIDSVAINLE
+512 ATIDSVALNLE

-530 SFALVGG
+530 NFALIGG

-547 NWIRNGAER
+547 NWIRDGAVGA
-556 PGFPYSKSWQPVT
+556 GFPYSKSWQPVT
-569 GRIGYTW
+569 GRVGYTW

-586 QYATASDISADSIFL
+586 QYATATDISADSIFI

-623 VWNGR
+623 AWNGR

-655 GKVKSQGIELAAA
+655 GRVKSQGIEVAAA
-668 VRPTTETRLW
+668 VRPTPESRLW

-688 ADYDLANG
+688 ADYDLADG
-696 GSFSGNTPPN
+696 SGSFSGNTPPN
-706 IPAVIVNGGG
+706 IPALIVNGGA

-752 YTTADLFAFIDLP
+752 YTTADLFAFVDLP
-765 KVPLFAT
+765 RVPLFAT

>member
-1 MNAWLEDAGR
+1 MR
-11 RHSRPAVGIGMSA
+11 V
-24 RDVWGSISLAGLVAA
+24 RDFCGSISLVGLLAA
-39 GWAPAPMAH
+39 GWQAGTAH
-48 AQQAAN
+48 AQQASA
-54 SSGKPAAETV
+54 PAGRAAAAGTL
-64 LPGVT
+64 LPDVT
-69 VDAPRPRP
+69 VDAPRQRQPA
-77 VDGRAP
+77 GRAP
-83 SARPTSAQTARSA
+83 SPTRAANRTTRPA
-96 PRRPPA
+96 PRRAAAP
-102 SSPAAALSSATT
+102 SPAT
-114 GPTATTPL
+114 GPSVPSTNMSAATPL
-122 NGNATPAS
+122 NGNAMPAI

-136 TAREIPATVEVI
+136 TSREVPAAIEVV
-148 GAETLRERGYHTTVD
+148 GADTLREQGYHTTVD
-163 AVKGATGVSAGDAP
+163 TVKGATGVSAGDAP

-191 INVLYN
+191 VNVLYN

-247 TGPVESETFIGFDQR
+247 TGPVQNEAFVGFDQR
-262 GTFRSGFGSGG
+262 GSFRSGFGSGG
-273 STTVRG
+273 STTIKG

-286 SRTREVGFIDDTE
+286 SRTKETGFIDDTD

-307 QLNYRLS
+307 QFDDRLS
-314 DSFRTFVAAE
+314 DSFKTFVAAE
-324 FKDYKAK
+324 FKDYKAR
-331 PYEGTPLVPVAF
+331 PYEGTPLVPATF

-352 VSGTKVSDYNGTNL
+352 VSGTKVSAYNGSDL

-381 VIDGHKTIKESW
+381 VVDGHKTIKESW

-404 AVTLRSQIYNYNAS
+404 AVKLRSQIYNYNAS
-418 RDWYNNEVSAFNAGT
+418 RDWYNNEVSAFNANT

-441 FVHHNHNIVGNVT
+441 FVHHNHNMVGNTT
-454 DVTWNGS
+454 DLTWNGS
-461 IFGLS
+461 IFGLA
-466 NRMVASVESSHTDFT
+466 NRLVGSVESFHTDFT

-489 GESVPLVGFD
+489 GDSVALIGFD
-499 RGTYG
+499 RGVYG
-504 LLTTQLQT
+504 QLGTQLQS
-512 ATIDSVAINLE
+512 ATIDSVALNLE

-530 SFALVGG
+530 TFALVGG

-547 NWIRNGAER
+547 NSIDKNGIVKS
-556 PGFPYSKSWQPVT
+556 GFPYSKSWQPVT

-586 QYATASDISADSIFL
+586 QYATAADISADSIFL
-601 LSPTQNLTLS
+601 LSPTQNLALS
-611 DSRSYETGVKQL
+611 DSRSVETGVKQL
-623 VWNGR
+623 FWNGR

-655 GKVKSQGIELAAA
+655 GKVKSQGIEVAAA
-668 VRPTTETRLW
+668 VRPTPESKLW

-688 ADYDLANG
+688 ADYDLADG
-696 GSFSGNTPPN
+696 SGSFSGNTPPN

-744 ANTVKLLA
+744 ANTVKLNA

-772 ATSTRLAFR
+772 ATSTRLTFR
-781 VRNVTDKRYAAWS
+781 VRNVTDKRYAAWN

>member
-1 MNAWLEDAGR
+1 MT
-11 RHSRPAVGIGMSA
+11 
-24 RDVWGSISLAGLVAA
+24 AA
-39 GWAPAPMAH
+39 
-48 AQQAAN
+48 
-54 SSGKPAAETV
+54 
-64 LPGVT
+64 
-69 VDAPRPRP
+69 
-77 VDGRAP
+77 
-83 SARPTSAQTARSA
+83 
-96 PRRPPA
+96 
-102 SSPAAALSSATT
+102 
-114 GPTATTPL
+114 TPL

-136 TAREIPATVEVI
+136 TSREVPASIEVV
-148 GAETLRERGYHTTVD
+148 GAETLREQGYHTTVD
-163 AVKGATGVSAGDAP
+163 TVKGATGVSAGDAP

-213 FNLDRVE
+213 YNLDRVE
-220 FLKGPSSLS
+220 FLKGPSSLI

-247 TGPVESETFIGFDQR
+247 TGPVESDAFLGFDQR
-262 GTFRSGFGSGG
+262 GSFRSGFGSGG
-273 STTVRG
+273 STTVQG

-286 SRTREVGFIDDTE
+286 SRTKEIGFIDDTE
-299 FKNVHVSG
+299 FKNLHVSG

-314 DSFRTFVAAE
+314 DSFKTFVAAE

-331 PYEGTPLVPVAF
+331 PYEGTPLVPVAV

-352 VSGTKVSDYNGTNL
+352 VSGTKVSDYNLTNL

-381 VIDGHKTIKESW
+381 VVDGHKTIKESW
-393 VRSGFEWDLNN
+393 LRSGFEWDLNN

-418 RDWYNNEVSAFNAGT
+418 RDWYNNEVSAFNAKT
-433 NLVDRERF
+433 NVVDRERF

-454 DVTWNGS
+454 DLTWNGS
-461 IFGLS
+461 VFGLA
-466 NRMVASVESSHTDFT
+466 NRLVASVESSHTDFT
-481 RPGAANFP
+481 RPGAANFFHDT
-489 GESVPLVGFD
+489 VPLVGFD
-499 RGTYG
+499 RGVFGT
-504 LLTTQLQT
+504 LTTQLQT
-512 ATIDSVAINLE
+512 ATIDSVALNLE

-530 SFALVGG
+530 TFALVGG

-547 NWIRNGAER
+547 NAIDKDGVVKS
-556 PGFPYSKSWQPVT
+556 GFPYSKSWQPVT

-623 VWNGR
+623 AWNGR

-655 GKVKSQGIELAAA
+655 GKVKSQGIEISAA
-668 VRPTTETRLW
+668 VRPTPESKLW
-678 GNVAYVRARY
+678 GNVTYVRARY
-688 ADYDLANG
+688 ADYDLAGG

-765 KVPLFAT
+765 KVPMFAT

-781 VRNVTDKRYAAWS
+781 VRNVTDRRYAAWS

>member
-1 MNAWLEDAGR
+1 
-11 RHSRPAVGIGMSA
+11 MSV
-24 RDVWGSISLAGLVAA
+24 REVWGSISLIGLVAA
-39 GWAPAPMAH
+39 GWAAM
-48 AQQAAN
+48 
-54 SSGKPAAETV
+54 PAAQAQSASNPAGRPPADTL
-64 LPGVT
+64 LPDVT
-69 VDAPRPRP
+69 VDAPRQRQAAGRTASPNRTSNRTSRP
-77 VDGRAP
+77 
-83 SARPTSAQTARSA
+83 A
-96 PRRPPA
+96 PRRLAAPLPAAGPSAA
-102 SSPAAALSSATT
+102 SSDTAAATL
-114 GPTATTPL
+114 L
-122 NGNATPAS
+122 NSNATPAS

-136 TAREIPATVEVI
+136 TVREVPASLEVV
-148 GAETLRERGYHTTVD
+148 GAETLREQGYHTTVD

-191 INVLYN
+191 VNVLYN

-220 FLKGPSSLS
+220 FLKGPSSLI

-247 TGPVESETFIGFDQR
+247 TGPVRNEAFVGFDQR
-262 GTFRSGFGSGG
+262 GSFRSGFGSGG
-273 STTVRG
+273 STTVQG

-286 SRTREVGFIDDTE
+286 SRSKEVGFIDDTE

-307 QLNYRLS
+307 QLGYRLS
-314 DSFRTFVAAE
+314 DSFKTFVAAE

-331 PYEGTPLVPVAF
+331 PYEGTPLVPATY

-352 VSGTKVSDYNGTNL
+352 VSGTKLSAYNGTDL

-381 VIDGHKTIKESW
+381 VVDGHKTIKESW
-393 VRSGFEWDLNN
+393 VRSGFEWDLSND
-404 AVTLRSQIYNYNAS
+404 VKLRSQVYNYNAS
-418 RDWYNNEVSAFNAGT
+418 RDWYNNEVSAFNAAT
-433 NLVDRERF
+433 NTVDRERF
-441 FVHHNHNIVGNVT
+441 FVHHNQNMVGNIT

-461 IFGLS
+461 VLGLA
-466 NRMVASVESSHTDFT
+466 NRLVTSVESSHLDFT

-489 GESVPLVGFD
+489 GDSVPLVGFD

-504 LLTTQLQT
+504 DLRTQLQT
-512 ATIDSVAINLE
+512 ATIDSVALNLE

-547 NWIRNGAER
+547 NWIRDGAVR
-556 PGFPYSKSWQPVT
+556 PGFPYSTSWQPVT

-586 QYATASDISADSIFL
+586 QYATATDISADSIFL

-623 VWNGR
+623 LWNGR
-628 AEWTFSAFDIERN
+628 AEWTFSAFDIVRN

-655 GKVKSQGIELAAA
+655 GKVKSQGIEIAAA
-668 VRPTTETRLW
+668 IRPTPESKLW
-678 GNVAYVRARY
+678 GNVTYVRARY
-688 ADYDLANG
+688 ADYDLAGG

-744 ANTVKLLA
+744 ANTAKLLA
-752 YTTADLFAFIDLP
+752 YTTADLFAFVDLP
-765 KVPLFAT
+765 RVPMFAT
-772 ATSTRLAFR
+772 ATSTRLTFR
-781 VRNVTDKRYAAWS
+781 ARNVTDKRYAAWS